1 MTEKNKEIDLSQI
14 LNRLGIGLHAL
25 GFIGSLINLIAGIVL
40 ENLFFIFVSSP
51 MALLIGW
58 GLRWILSGE
67 RTNIIPFYGSVKKPF
82 FYESIKKPLSSEKI
96 LNTLGI
102 WLHYYFFLAG
112 VVLFFF
118 NPFYFSFFSTVNLV
132 FLFIDLLFGWSFRW
146 ILSGENAHFIPF
158 YKEPKIVK
166 ERSRKKRLGIGLHF
180 GGFISSFL
188 ILFLSLS
195 DPILFFLSPIP
206 LLIGWKLRQMLSGE
220 DLPIIPFNKKLGIGV
235 HIYYYIIA
243 VLGLI
248 ENIILFIADGISYGF
263 DMLILLEIIF
273 LVTLS
278 LLIGWGLRSVL
289 CGEKTKMIT
298 FYKMPMELHAFFS
311 SLLQKAQRK

>member
-67 RTNIIPFYGSVKKPF
+67 RTNIIPFYGS
-82 FYESIKKPLSSEKI
+82 IKKPLSSEKI

-102 WLHYYFFLAG
+102 WLHYYFFIIG
-112 VVLFFF
+112 VVVFFTPF
-118 NPFYFSFFSTVNLV
+118 NIVIFSIVNLSWV
-132 FLFIDLLFGWSFRW
+132 FNILLYGWSFRW

-180 GGFISSFL
+180 GNFTVSISFL
-188 ILFLSLS
+188 LLSLS
-195 DPILFFLSPIP
+195 FPILFFLSPIP

-235 HIYYYIIA
+235 HIYFYITA
-243 VLGLI
+243 VLTLI
-248 ENIILFIADGISYGF
+248 EDIILFIAYGISDGF
-263 DMLILLEIIF
+263 DMLFLLVLIVSTPLF
-273 LVTLS
+273 
-278 LLIGWGLRSVL
+278 LLIGWGLRSL
-289 CGEKTKMIT
+289 LSGEKTKMIT